1 MRIRMG
7 HRGQE
12 EWLFRGI
19 CEAKIEKNSI
29 GFSSNLKMEMAIP
42 NAGNHVLASPIVS
55 KDIVS
60 VEQATAKFM
69 QELIIKQ

>member
-19 CEAKIEKNSI
+19 CEAKKEKNSI
-29 GFSSNLKMEMAIP
+29 GFSSNLKMEMISFFAAQRRGGGGITHP
-42 NAGNHVLASPIVS
+42 GGGGGI
-55 KDIVS
+55 
-60 VEQATAKFM
+60 FF
-69 QELIIKQ
+69 